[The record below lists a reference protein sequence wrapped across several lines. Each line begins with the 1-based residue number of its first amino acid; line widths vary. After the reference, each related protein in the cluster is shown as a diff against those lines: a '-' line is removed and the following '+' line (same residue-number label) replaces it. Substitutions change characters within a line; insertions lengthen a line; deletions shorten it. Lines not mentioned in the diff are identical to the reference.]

1 MASKK
6 SDVAASDIRREIGA
20 RFRSERER
28 LGLTQ
33 QALAKE
39 LGIQRQ
45 ALLLYESGERSPL
58 ADKLHSFDRVGGDTT
73 FIITGLKTAVLDA
86 EGQRDLELAMSSVVM
101 MCRAV
106 GVDVDEVSKLRL
118 AFGLIESMRQV
129 EDTNRA
135 KAEAFELLRASV
147 LARRRT
153 DQPLSGPTTRQ

>member
-1 MASKK
+1 MLSKN
-6 SDVAASDIRREIGA
+6 SDTAASDIRRAIGM
-20 RFRSERER
+20 RFRSERKR

-33 QALAKE
+33 QALANE

-58 ADKLHSFDRVGGDTT
+58 AEKLHAFDRVGGDTT
-73 FIITGLKTAVLDA
+73 FIITGLKAAALDA
-86 EGQRDLELAMSSVVM
+86 KGQRDLELAMSSVVM

-129 EDTNRA
+129 DETNQA
-135 KAEAFELLRASV
+135 KTEAFELLRASI
-147 LARRRT
+147 LARR
-153 DQPLSGPTTRQ
+153 